1 MLFGGEGG
9 LWCRVVKGYKKR
21 VGCFQKQDLLCC
33 GQWKKKKILEGH
45 LVWGHSFEDL
55 FPIFICYSHLK
66 GCLRCISTVK
76 FFVLVNDSPSGFF
89 QS

>member
-1 MLFGGEGG
+1 M
-9 LWCRVVKGYKKR
+9 
-21 VGCFQKQDLLCC
+21 
-33 GQWKKKKILEGH
+33 
-45 LVWGHSFEDL
+45 WGHSFEDL

-89 QS
+89 QSLRGLRQGDPLSPYLFMIVMEVFRCLLRRAISGASYMVGG